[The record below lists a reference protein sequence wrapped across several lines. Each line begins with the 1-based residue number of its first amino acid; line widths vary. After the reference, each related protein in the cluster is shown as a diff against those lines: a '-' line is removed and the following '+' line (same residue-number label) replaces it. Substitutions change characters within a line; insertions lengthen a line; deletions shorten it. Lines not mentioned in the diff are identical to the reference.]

1 MGFLIDEKRLVFGV
15 ETAKTT
21 YAFAVDNLGLLR
33 HLYWGP
39 KLNGLEDFEVP
50 ELSELSSNDPILDLT
65 DEEYPVFGGMR
76 YKENCLKVIFA
87 GFTILSNTLVS
98 FTI

>member
-39 KLNGLEDFEVP
+39 KLNGVIN
-50 ELSELSSNDPILDLT
+50 LSYLLRMHMLDRKSTHLN
-65 DEEYPVFGGMR
+65 YHQ
-76 YKENCLKVIFA
+76 
-87 GFTILSNTLVS
+87 
-98 FTI
+98 

>member
-1 MGFLIDEKRLVFGV
+1 MKKRLVFGI

-39 KLNGLEDFEVP
+39 KID
-50 ELSELSSNDPILDLT
+50 ELSDFRSS
-65 DEEYPVFGGMR
+65 
-76 YKENCLKVIFA
+76 
-87 GFTILSNTLVS
+87 
-98 FTI
+98 

>member
-39 KLNGLEDFEVP
+39 KLNGLEDF
-50 ELSELSSNDPILDLT
+50 
-65 DEEYPVFGGMR
+65 
-76 YKENCLKVIFA
+76 
-87 GFTILSNTLVS
+87 
-98 FTI
+98 

>member
-1 MGFLIDEKRLVFGV
+1 MGFLIDEKHLVFGI

-39 KLNGLEDFEVP
+39 KIDELSDFEVP
-50 ELSELSSNDPILDLT
+50 I
-65 DEEYPVFGGMR
+65 R
-76 YKENCLKVIFA
+76 YSGECDIKKTV
-87 GFTILSNTLVS
+87 
-98 FTI
+98 